1 MLHRIQARWHQGAHV
16 AGNTLSFHL
25 RVAKWTVDEMSVAPS
40 IRCMLE
46 DEKQGFGL
54 HRPNH
59 LIQVKQDYTL
69 SC

>member
-1 MLHRIQARWHQGAHV
+1 
-16 AGNTLSFHL
+16 
-25 RVAKWTVDEMSVAPS
+25 MSVAPS